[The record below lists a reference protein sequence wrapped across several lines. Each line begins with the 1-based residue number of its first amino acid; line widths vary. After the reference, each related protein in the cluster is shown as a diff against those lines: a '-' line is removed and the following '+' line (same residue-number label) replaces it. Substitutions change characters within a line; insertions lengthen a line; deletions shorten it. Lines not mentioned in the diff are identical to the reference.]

1 MDAKTQWALQFLEND
16 IADWE
21 QAAEF
26 FEKYNAQ
33 VIEWGAELLPRTHAT
48 AKEMS
53 EMYRKRIADRKELIE
68 KIKKEQA
75 AA

>member
-1 MDAKTQWALQFLEND
+1 MPKRNGLYNFWRTTSRIGNKLP
-16 IADWE
+16 
-21 QAAEF
+21 EF